1 MKPHV
6 FKLAAGLMW
15 MKVSKGKRVVGPERS
30 HDRASGSV
38 DFINSVGLQEEL
50 PISCQRPAPGGG
62 SCVIKTQFVHHGNSK
77 SLHFISL
84 IILNIGNSD
93 VTNQ

>member
-30 HDRASGSV
+30 HDRASGFV

-50 PISCQRPAPGGG
+50 PISCQRPPPGGS

>member
-1 MKPHV
+1 MTEPPGLWT
-6 FKLAAGLMW
+6 KLG
-15 MKVSKGKRVVGPERS
+15 G
-30 HDRASGSV
+30 ASGGAA
-38 DFINSVGLQEEL
+38 DQLPEL
-50 PISCQRPAPGGG
+50 PPGGS

-84 IILNIGNSD
+84 IIINIGNSD